1 MAHESD
7 AASLLDELRKDTE
20 LDGELERCALARVE
34 QRLLL
39 RVIEGGQGGDQPE
52 PPRSRTERAR
62 RTRWWRGAR
71 GGMAA
76 ALLVGTAL
84 GAGGHAAVS
93 FVVNHAIS
101 PNVAPQPAK
110 EKSAKTSRATGQGE
124 RHLRADDATIAQALE
139 APLTPSRDTIDLP
152 LNPQPAQPKPAAAPE
167 SAASLELELSE
178 LEMARRAVARGDGA
192 TGLRELRQHTQ
203 RYPGSVLAQE
213 RDALTVK
220 ALVLSGRY
228 DEARTLG
235 AGFRARHP
243 NSMLLDSV
251 ERALASIP

>member
-1 MAHESD
+1 MAHELD

-20 LDGELERCALARVE
+20 LDGELEHGALSRVE
-34 QRLLL
+34 KRLLL
-39 RVIEGGQGGDQPE
+39 RVIEGGHGEPE
-52 PPRSRTERAR
+52 PPRSRTERVR
-62 RTRWWRGAR
+62 RTRWWRGTR
-71 GGMAA
+71 GGVAA

-93 FVVNHAIS
+93 FVTS
-101 PNVAPQPAK
+101 PGDSAKVTPQQP
-110 EKSAKTSRATGQGE
+110 EKNAKTSGATGQGE
-124 RHLRADDATIAQALE
+124 RQLGAGDATVAQVFE
-139 APLTPSRDTIDLP
+139 APATPSRDKFDLP
-152 LNPQPAQPKPAAAPE
+152 LNPQPAQPKPVAMPE
-167 SAASLELELSE
+167 SAASGELELELSE
-178 LEMARRAVARGDGA
+178 LEVARRAVARGDGGR
-192 TGLRELRQHTQ
+192 GLRALLQHAQ
-203 RYPGSVLAQE
+203 RYPGSVLSQE
-213 RDALTVK
+213 RDALTIK